1 MPKLFIFVT
10 ILNCNMRRKYKI
22 TGCARFFFF
31 LLIFTPLVLIGVSVY
46 NGHNPIDQVKEF
58 LNIESTDKPAEKTI
72 ETSTSADKGSSA
84 ISNEGILKST
94 IETQKTTIEELRNEV
109 DGLEKQLKDRD
120 REIQF
125 LKQSGNE

>member
-10 ILNCNMRRKYKI
+10 ILKYNMRRKYKM
-22 TGCARFFFF
+22 TGCARFLIF

-46 NGHNPIDQVKEF
+46 NGHNPIEQVKEL
-58 LNIESTDKPAEKTI
+58 LNIDDTEKPATKTI
-72 ETSTSADKGSSA
+72 NTSSDNGSS
-84 ISNEGILKST
+84 ISSENILKST
-94 IETQKTTIEELRNEV
+94 IETQKTTIEELRKEV
-109 DGLEKQLKDRD
+109 SGLEKQLKDKD